1 MSILF
6 VVIGIILLIVLIL
19 GLKYNPFV
27 AFVIASIF
35 VGIAEG
41 MKSADV
47 VTAIQRGIG
56 DTLGTIVLILGFG
69 AMLGKMVADSGAA
82 QRISSKLIG
91 LFGIKNIQW
100 AMVITGFMVGIPM
113 FYNVGFVVLIPLVFT
128 VAASSGLPL
137 LYVGIPLLASLSV
150 THGFL
155 PPHPSPIA
163 ICTMFDADVGKT
175 IGYGIIISIPA
186 IIVAG
191 PYFGKTLKKVKASPI
206 KEFVSSRIL
215 SEDEMPG
222 IWSSVL
228 TTLMPVI
235 LIGMYS
241 FSTIFLQEGNRLR
254 SVLGFLGD
262 PVIAMLI
269 SLLAAVYL
277 LGIGRGKKMSEIME
291 SLGNSIGSITMVLLI
306 IAGAGAFKQVLISSG
321 VSDDIAGL
329 LTKSNMSPLLLAW
342 LIAAVIRIC
351 IGSATVAGLTTAG
364 ILIPLATGGTVNK
377 ELMVLAIGA
386 GSLMLSHINDSGF
399 WMYKEYFNLSVKDTF
414 KTWTVMETIVSIIG
428 LFGVLIADL
437 IL

>member
-1 MSILF
+1 MSILL
-6 VVIGIILLIVLIL
+6 VVIGILILILLIL

-27 AFVIASIF
+27 AFIIASIF

-47 VTAIQRGIG
+47 ITAIQQGIG
-56 DTLGTIVLILGFG
+56 DTLGSIVLILGFG

-91 LFGIKNIQW
+91 LFGIRNIQW

-128 VAASSGLPL
+128 VAATSGLPL

-163 ICTMFDADVGKT
+163 ICSMLGADVGKT

-191 PYFGKTLKKVKASPI
+191 PYFGKTLKKVNASPI
-206 KEFVSSRIL
+206 KEFVGSKIL
-215 SEDEMPG
+215 TENEMPG

-235 LIGMYS
+235 LIGLNS
-241 FSTIFLQEGNRLR
+241 ISAIFLPEGSSLR

-277 LGIGRGKKMSEIME
+277 LGIGRGKKMLVIME

-329 LTKSNMSPLLLAW
+329 LTKSDMSPLLLAW

-364 ILIPLATGGTVNK
+364 ILIPLAASGTVNK

-414 KTWTVMETIVSIIG
+414 KTWTVMETIVSTIG

>member
-1 MSILF
+1 MSILLI
-6 VVIGIILLIVLIL
+6 VAGIILLILLIVV
-19 GLKYNPFV
+19 LKYNPFI
-27 AFVIASIF
+27 AFVISSIF
-35 VGIAEG
+35 VGLSEG
-41 MKSADV
+41 MKGSDV
-47 VTAIQRGIG
+47 ITAIQQGIG
-56 DTLGTIVLILGFG
+56 DTLGSIVLILGFG
-69 AMLGKMVADSGAA
+69 AMLGKIVADSGAA

-100 AMVITGFMVGIPM
+100 AMVLTGFMVGIPM

-155 PPHPSPIA
+155 PPHPSPTA
-163 ICTMFDADVGKT
+163 ICTMFKADIGKT

-186 IIVAG
+186 IVIAG
-191 PYFGKTLKKVKASPI
+191 PYFGKTLKNVMASPI
-206 KEFVSSRIL
+206 KEFVSPKVFND
-215 SEDEMPG
+215 DEMPG
-222 IWSSVL
+222 IWSSVIA
-228 TTLMPVI
+228 TLLPVI
-235 LIGMYS
+235 LIGIYS
-241 FSTIFLQEGNRLR
+241 VFSIFLDEGNSIR
-254 SVLGFLGD
+254 SVLGFFGD
-262 PVIAMLI
+262 PVVAMLI
-269 SLLAAVYL
+269 SLLVGVYI
-277 LGIGRGKKMSEIME
+277 LGIGRGRKMSAIMD

-329 LTKSNMSPLLLAW
+329 LTKSTISPLLLAW

-364 ILIPLATGGTVNK
+364 ILIPFATNGTVNK

-414 KTWTVMETIVSIIG
+414 KTWTVMETIVSTVG
-428 LFGVLIADL
+428 LAGVLLADL
-437 IL
+437 VI